1 MGQGGDVFVL
11 DMGEPV
17 KILDMA
23 RRMIHLSGFEVKDE
37 SNPEGDIEIIFTG
50 LRPGEKL
57 YEELLI
63 GENVQPT
70 RHPLIMSASEDCLG
84 WEDLTDYIDQFA
96 DTISSN
102 DVERSRRLLVESVKG
117 FDPQCDVADLVEQ
130 KKQASN
136 KPAKDNVIRYPG

>member
-1 MGQGGDVFVL
+1 
-11 DMGEPV
+11 
-17 KILDMA
+17 
-23 RRMIHLSGFEVKDE
+23 
-37 SNPEGDIEIIFTG
+37 
-50 LRPGEKL
+50 
-57 YEELLI
+57 
-63 GENVQPT
+63 
-70 RHPLIMSASEDCLG
+70 MSANEDCLG
-84 WEDLTDYIDQFA
+84 WDELTDYIDQFD